1 MGAAWTRVRNETVRD
16 CPARHDVTVRHDYL
30 HDDLHSAGTLHAG
43 SYMMAIDVPGKGRP
57 GYTKLA
63 SSGSLVV
70 AAIGVVVFG
79 SIVTGVGDWVEGR
92 QLSTV
97 APWAIPGLAL
107 AVLGC
112 LTAIR
117 ALLVGKGHLPA
128 AVLALAVA
136 LSIVLLFTMNLS
148 LAPPVV

>member
-1 MGAAWTRVRNETVRD
+1 MATGIPGRGF
-16 CPARHDVTVRHDYL
+16 
-30 HDDLHSAGTLHAG
+30 SG
-43 SYMMAIDVPGKGRP
+43 SLWYAQ
-57 GYTKLA
+57 LA

-107 AVLGC
+107 GILAC
-112 LTAIR
+112 LKAIR
-117 ALLVGKGHLPA
+117 AVLVGRGHLSSA
-128 AVLALAVA
+128 LLALAVA
-136 LSIVLLFTMNLS
+136 LSILFLFTINPS
-148 LAPPVV
+148 LAPLVP

>member
-1 MGAAWTRVRNETVRD
+1 
-16 CPARHDVTVRHDYL
+16 
-30 HDDLHSAGTLHAG
+30 
-43 SYMMAIDVPGKGRP
+43 MATDVPGKGLPR
-57 GYTKLA
+57 YTQLA

-70 AAIGVVVFG
+70 AAIGLVVFG

-107 AVLGC
+107 AILAC

-117 ALLVGKGHLPA
+117 ALLVGKGHLLA
-128 AVLALAVA
+128 ALLALAVA
-136 LSIVLLFTMNLS
+136 LSILLLFTMNLS
-148 LAPPVV
+148 LGPPVP